1 MRANASLL
9 EWGAAQGLEWDRFDD
24 PNGDGFGSRYES
36 YITDPGEEPDPMK
49 WSQRQRFAWL
59 TSSSPG

>member
-49 WSQRQRFAWL
+49 WITEVAIRVADK
-59 TSSSPG
+59 